1 MKSGQIRTMF
11 IFEIMGRPAE
21 YIVQAMDIFIEK
33 LGSIEGVEIVGKK
46 VHTPKA
52 IEDGKGFFT
61 TFAEVEIVLDRLE
74 LLFTV
79 MFHMFPSHV
88 EILEPE
94 EFRLSNFEL
103 GSIASDLAV
112 KLHKYEE
119 VTKGLTGEREML
131 LKRLKE
137 VDPGFFKQTGM
148 QSVQEVRKEK
158 EETSKKTKKK
168 SSKKKKI

>member
-33 LGSIEGVEIVGKK
+33 LGSIDGVEIVGKK
-46 VHTPKA
+46 VHAPKA

-61 TFAEVEIVLDRLE
+61 TFAEVEIIVDRLD

-94 EFRLSNFEL
+94 ELKFSNFEL
-103 GSIASDLAV
+103 GTIASDLAL

-119 VTKGLTGEREML
+119 LTKGLTGEREML
-131 LKRLKE
+131 LKRLRE
-137 VDPGFFKQTGM
+137 VDPGFFKQAGM
-148 QSVQEVRKEK
+148 QSVQEVRKEEK
-158 EETSKKTKKK
+158 SEKTKKK